1 MARKHVINLLKLGGG
16 IIVLLS
22 VNACASIKLPSLDLI
37 KLPEF
42 RQDAENLG
50 DYPNVEDAPA
60 LPKEVGSDKLWDN
73 RAKKIIQAR
82 DQFNAPIE
90 PDRPVTDDQI
100 NQEIDRLRA
109 SVNEYRKDDPPQ

>member
-1 MARKHVINLLKLGGG
+1 MTRKHVINLLKFGGG
-16 IIVLLS
+16 VVVLLS
-22 VNACASIKLPSLDLI
+22 INACASIKLPSLDLI

-50 DYPNVEDAPA
+50 DYPNVEEAPA
-60 LPKEVGSDKLWDN
+60 LPKEVGSDSLWDS
-73 RAKKIIQAR
+73 RADKIIKTR
-82 DQFNAPIE
+82 DLFNAPTE

-100 NQEIDRLRA
+100 NQEIDRLTA